1 MFGSSDDDTGPKPS
15 PVQPPNP
22 QQQQQQQQQP
32 RSGSTSKSNPLAS
45 WTPQTPAHRYN
56 NSQRDGM
63 IDDESL
69 PSIPDVPSPYSP
81 PPSSLFSGES
91 FPEKST
97 RKKGGDRFG
106 RDGRR
111 LSLQDLSLNTNHRLL
126 QSQQRLHRNSS
137 LTSPIDHEQQ
147 NPFNA
152 SSKSM
157 LPVLQTLT
165 IDHRLLQEENRALS
179 AECDKFQREVIKFQ
193 QAAQHAVALEET
205 LKRQVSQLTEEL
217 QSARE
222 SLKEVQSILEASEQ
236 DKRASAEKINE
247 LTVLCEA
254 NMKVSTDLE
263 SALADL
269 ESARKT
275 VRNLEDERTVLEE
288 DWKTKECALGH
299 RVRDLESELEETK
312 AKLAQTG
319 NRAHDERKELQSALA
334 DATERENK
342 WFIERE
348 ALQKEITRLSRSRKP
363 MTPVALT
370 ANETSLQDMQHEVDR
385 LKTELQ
391 HAKQTCDRLRSD
403 LVTRKSET
411 EGRSFSTVEPSVF
424 KFDHVGVDDKAR
436 IEDLIADRLS
446 CIREAKDRATLTKEF
461 HRECARLKAEHEA
474 EIQSLLARHN
484 TDIQE
489 MLKERTSEATA
500 RVTSRARET
509 RHRLQEEHKAKV
521 AKLEQHYQNEILR
534 VS

>member
-1 MFGSSDDDTGPKPS
+1 
-15 PVQPPNP
+15 
-22 QQQQQQQQQP
+22 
-32 RSGSTSKSNPLAS
+32 
-45 WTPQTPAHRYN
+45 
-56 NSQRDGM
+56 M

-97 RKKGGDRFG
+97 RKKGGDWFG
-106 RDGRR
+106 GDGRR

-126 QSQQRLHRNSS
+126 QSQQRLYRNSN
-137 LTSPIDHEQQ
+137 LTSPIEDEQQ

-152 SSKSM
+152 TSKGNQKQL

-165 IDHRLLQEENRALS
+165 VDHRLLQEENRALS
-179 AECDKFQREVIKFQ
+179 AECDKFQRELMKFQ

-222 SLKEVQSILEASEQ
+222 SLKESQSVLEAAEQ
-236 DKRASAEKINE
+236 DKRACTEKINE

-254 NMKVSTDLE
+254 NKKVSTDLE

-269 ESARKT
+269 ESARES
-275 VRNLEDERTVLEE
+275 VRKLEDERTALEE
-288 DWKTKECALGH
+288 DWKAKECTLGD
-299 RVRDLESELEETK
+299 RVRDLESELNQTK
-312 AKLAQTG
+312 AKLAQTS
-319 NRAHDERKELQSALA
+319 NRTHDERKELQSALA

-348 ALQKEITRLSRSRKP
+348 ALQKEITRLSRARKP
-363 MTPVALT
+363 MTPIALNAT
-370 ANETSLQDMQHEVDR
+370 ETSRQDLQLEVDR
-385 LKTELQ
+385 LKAELQ
-391 HAKQTCDRLRSD
+391 QAKQACDRLRSD
-403 LVTRKSET
+403 LATHKSET
-411 EGRSFSTVEPSVF
+411 EGRSSSTVEPSVF
-424 KFDHVGVDDKAR
+424 KFDHVGIDDKAR

-474 EIQSLLARHN
+474 EIQSLVARHN

-534 VS
+534 VSYDFAVA